1 MKSLDNQDAQCK
13 YQRKERQLEQKE
25 KRKTQQ
31 GVDSDLGPKKEEA
44 LSFNGLLCLGFPGQL
59 REQGGTM
66 SYHVESI

>member
-1 MKSLDNQDAQCK
+1 MKNLDNQDAQCK

-31 GVDSDLGPKKEEA
+31 GVDFDLGPKKEEA
-44 LSFNGLLCLGFPGQL
+44 LSFNGLLSLGFPGQL

-66 SYHVESI
+66 SYRVESI